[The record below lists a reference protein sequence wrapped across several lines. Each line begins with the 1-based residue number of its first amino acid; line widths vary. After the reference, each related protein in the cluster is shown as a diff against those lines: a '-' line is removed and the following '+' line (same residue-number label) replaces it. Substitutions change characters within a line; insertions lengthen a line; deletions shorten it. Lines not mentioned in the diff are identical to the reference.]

1 METVI
6 NQAIEG
12 SLISCPLREVR
23 MSQYVQLMRIEDR
36 HQILDRLVSAPGK
49 SSHLLFLYIKG
60 FPIRSVKP
68 KEGASFFLYKY
79 VFKRIIHFRELKKVR
94 LIKLCF
100 KMQNLAYFGVP
111 RMFCLFEH
119 IFVI

>member
-68 KEGASFFLYKY
+68 KEGASFF
-79 VFKRIIHFRELKKVR
+79 FCINMFLK
-94 LIKLCF
+94 
-100 KMQNLAYFGVP
+100 G
-111 RMFCLFEH
+111 
-119 IFVI
+119 